1 MIFSDAHLHLTSC
14 GNGYPEMGTS
24 ELILSCTAEYSEW
37 AGQASLKRPDSVIF
51 YGIHP
56 WYAGQLN
63 GAAIGE
69 LVEILA
75 GDPDAHVGEIGLDS
89 KYPDM
94 ESQESAFAAQL
105 SIASDLERC
114 INVHNIGCDG
124 RIVAMIKE
132 YGPRCRSVILH
143 SFKSPDTRPFSGL
156 NCYYSL
162 NPRILS
168 KSKESIA
175 GIVSNIPKDRLLV
188 ETDFPNVP
196 EGFSTMKEFIVR
208 LAEAADMDPEE
219 LSAAAADNLRRAL
232 Q

>member
-1 MIFSDAHLHLTSC
+1 MRFSDAHLHLTSC
-14 GNGYPEMGTS
+14 GNFYPEMGS
-24 ELILSCTAEYSEW
+24 AELVISCTAEHSEW
-37 AGQASLKRPDSVIF
+37 SAQTSLKRPNSVVF

-69 LVEILA
+69 LVELLA
-75 GDPDAHVGEIGLDS
+75 EDPDAHIGEIGLDS
-89 KYPDM
+89 KHPDM

-132 YGPRCRSVILH
+132 YGPNCRSIILH

-175 GIVSNIPKDRLLV
+175 EIVSHIPKDRLLI
-188 ETDFPNVP
+188 ETDFPHVP
-196 EGFSTMKEFIVR
+196 EGFTTMQDFIVR
-208 LAEAADMDPEE
+208 LADAVGIEPEE
-219 LSAAAADNLRRAL
+219 LSASAADNLRRAL